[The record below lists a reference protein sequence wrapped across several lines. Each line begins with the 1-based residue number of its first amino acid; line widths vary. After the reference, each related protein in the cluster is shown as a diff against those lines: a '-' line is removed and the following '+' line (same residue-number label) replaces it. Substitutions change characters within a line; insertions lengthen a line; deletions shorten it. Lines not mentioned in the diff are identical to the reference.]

1 MDPIR
6 EARESLD
13 RSMTAVR
20 PGDSKGP
27 EYPVLTAEEKE
38 KLDKELI
45 EACPELWRGGTLDI
59 SKIIAR
65 ANRLAKKVEHDAKSI
80 VS

>member
-20 PGDSKGP
+20 PGDSKGQENIDWEP
-27 EYPVLTAEEKE
+27 SLKEIFLADGTVDIHAFAQKYHRMKE
-38 KLDKELI
+38 K
-45 EACPELWRGGTLDI
+45 A
-59 SKIIAR
+59 AH
-65 ANRLAKKVEHDAKSI
+65 NAKSLI
-80 VS
+80 A